1 MIPLIVLIIVIGYSS
16 FMKNHKFVLPDN
28 STLKSSQISPVFG
41 TVKVSVD
48 KDTSVVFVDVETKEK
63 FTIDSITDG
72 LTEKIKLEKGHWY
85 IVEGAGNITVSPVV
99 VRIE

>member
-28 STLKSSQISPVFG
+28 STLKSLQISLVFG
-41 TVKVSVD
+41 TIKVSVD
-48 KDTSVVFVDVETKEK
+48 MDTSVVFMDVETKEK
-63 FTIDSITDG
+63 FTIDYITDG

-85 IVEGAGNITVSPVV
+85 IVEGAGNVTVSPVV